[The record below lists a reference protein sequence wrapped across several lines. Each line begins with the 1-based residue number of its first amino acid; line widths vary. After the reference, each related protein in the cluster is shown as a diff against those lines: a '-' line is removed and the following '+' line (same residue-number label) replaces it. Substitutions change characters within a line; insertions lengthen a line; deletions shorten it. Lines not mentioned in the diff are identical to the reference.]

1 MPIVNKTLKAHLALL
16 ITNII
21 YGANYTIAKEAMP
34 EYILPSGF
42 ILLRVS
48 GALLLFWIF
57 HRLMVKES
65 VAKVDIWR
73 MAICGLFGVAINQ
86 LLFFKGLS
94 ITNPINAAIIMTIN
108 PVMVL
113 LFASFL
119 IREAITLKRTMGV
132 VLGIGGAI
140 LLITYNASFS
150 FSEESITGDLWIF
163 LNAASYGIYLVIV
176 KPLMSKYNPLTVVM
190 WVFTFGFIY
199 VLPFGFT
206 ELTQVGWSELPGQI
220 LLAMIFVVVCTT
232 FIAYLLNIYA
242 LQCLSPT
249 VVSYYIYLQPL
260 LASIVALV
268 FAKDVLSIEKVIA
281 AVLIFAGVAL
291 VSTNPKTKSP

>member
-1 MPIVNKTLKAHLALL
+1 M
-16 ITNII
+16 
-21 YGANYTIAKEAMP
+21 
-34 EYILPSGF
+34 
-42 ILLRVS
+42 
-48 GALLLFWIF
+48 
-57 HRLMVKES
+57 
-65 VAKVDIWR
+65 
-73 MAICGLFGVAINQ
+73 
-86 LLFFKGLS
+86 
-94 ITNPINAAIIMTIN
+94 
-108 PVMVL
+108 
-113 LFASFL
+113 
-119 IREAITLKRTMGV
+119 